1 MIATL
6 VAIELVT
13 FHMIDGRA
21 VQINPAAVQQ
31 LIPATEDGN
40 KLLAPGVKCLI
51 RLAGGYVSVSETCE
65 DVQRKLE
72 GRP

>member
-1 MIATL
+1 MIEL

-13 FHMIDGRA
+13 FHMVDGRT

-31 LIPATEDGN
+31 LIHPHEPN
-40 KLLAPGVKCLI
+40 HKLLVKGVRCVI
-51 RLAGGYVSVSETCE
+51 RLTGGYVSVLETCE
-65 DVQRKLE
+65 DVQQKLE